1 MSRLNKF
8 FVSILLSVFVFVQVT
23 VYFAPQVSAQGP
35 WYNQEYDSW
44 YAKVYSDAPDNELF
58 GERYTAAQVQWV
70 VYGLMALIFNSIQGE
85 FFECLADK
93 RWIDCGKIIGNLFTS
108 YDNAPQ
114 VGALAIMTS
123 NPISSVAYFRD
134 IGQRLKIVPEAQ
146 AQTTGFGF
154 TAGGAVLQLWKASRN
169 LSYMLLVIVMVVM
182 AFMIMFRVKLS
193 PQTVITVQSALPKV
207 IVALILIT
215 FSYAIAGFMID
226 LMYVSIGLLA
236 GILYEGGLSSQG
248 WTELYANLTI
258 NNGAFSLMFK
268 YILMFSGALWW
279 TIISNPWGFF
289 GTLLGVTPLLSFI
302 ILIILLIVLIVL
314 AIKVIWML
322 IKNFVMILLL
332 IAFGPLQI
340 LLGTMGGSGFGGWIK
355 NLAAHL
361 AVYPTVGFMF
371 VLSFIF
377 LRGVGGPLDWLP
389 DGVWPF
395 GVVNVVEGNTWRP
408 PLTTGTNDM
417 DIIWLL
423 GSLVII
429 TLIPK
434 VSDIIKSMIQGRPF
448 MYGAAIGEGLAFA
461 TGAGAGV
468 YGYAKGG
475 AMREIGYRS
484 AAWGGGRTGLLG
496 RTAVGLG
503 QSLGGA
509 EIVRD
514 REGQYLGVRR
524 PTETT
529 GQVTGG
535 FPSKKGSST
544 ST

>member
-35 WYNQEYDSW
+35 WYNQEYDAW
-44 YAKVYSDAPDNELF
+44 YKKVYVDAPDNELF

-70 VYGLMALIFNSIQGE
+70 VYGLIALVINTLIQSDY
-85 FFECLADK
+85 FQCLIEQDWGRCAT
-93 RWIDCGKIIGNLFTS
+93 IIGNFFFSHDTT
-108 YDNAPQ
+108 PQ
-114 VGALAIMTS
+114 GSALAIMTS

-134 IGQRLKIVPEAQ
+134 VGQRLKIVPEAQ

-236 GILYEGGLSSQG
+236 GLLHEGGLSAQG
-248 WTELYANLTI
+248 WSGLYTTLTTGNSAFELMVTY
-258 NNGAFSLMFK
+258 MFF
-268 YILMFSGALWW
+268 FSGALWW
-279 TIISNPWGFF
+279 AIVSNLWGIVFF
-289 GTLLGVTPLLSFI
+289 GPSQLLWVI
-302 ILIILLIVLIVL
+302 ILIIVLIVL
-314 AIKVIWML
+314 FVLAIKVMWML

-340 LLGTMGGSGFGGWIK
+340 LLGTMGGSGFGGWLK

-361 AVYPTVGFMF
+361 AVYPAVGFMF
-371 VLSFIF
+371 VLAFIF
-377 LRGVGGPLDWLP
+377 LRGVGGPLGWIP
-389 DGVWPF
+389 DRFWPF
-395 GVVNVVEGNTWRP
+395 GVADVIGANTWSP
-408 PLTTGTNDM
+408 PLTSGTNDM
-417 DIIWLL
+417 DMIWLFA
-423 GSLVII
+423 SLVIM

-434 VSDIIKSMIQGRPF
+434 VADIIKSAIQGRPF
-448 MYGAAIGEGLAFA
+448 MYGAAIGESFTAAGGFARGQTWDSMVGREIRQQTAA
-461 TGAGAGV
+461 TGAYRMMQGV
-468 YGYAKGG
+468 
-475 AMREIGYRS
+475 
-484 AAWGGGRTGLLG
+484 
-496 RTAVGLG
+496 
-503 QSLGGA
+503 QSRYPERWPGSKL
-509 EIVRD
+509 IS
-514 REGQYLGVRR
+514 
-524 PTETT
+524 
-529 GQVTGG
+529 QVTDSVKKRGG
-535 FPSKKGSST
+535 YGS
-544 ST
+544 